1 VIALAAKRSPVG
13 SETRD
18 PLVAIAMA
26 RPGGHQLTD
35 AIVSSVALV
44 AGTRVEIVL
53 QTSGYA
59 PVEAKTAAGAALCT
73 SGGVGWPGGITAPA
87 VPGYRDGWN

>member
-1 VIALAAKRSPVG
+1 VG
-13 SETRD
+13 QRF
-18 PLVAIAMA
+18 VAIAMA
-26 RPGGHQLTD
+26 RPGGQQLTD
-35 AIVSSVALV
+35 AIVSSVALD

-59 PVEAKTAAGAALCT
+59 PVEAKQLLARPSAPPEVW
-73 SGGVGWPGGITAPA
+73 VGRAVITAPA

>member
-59 PVEAKTAAGAALCT
+59 PVEAKQLLARPSAPPEVWVGRGGYHGAGGAGL
-73 SGGVGWPGGITAPA
+73 P
-87 VPGYRDGWN
+87 